1 MAPQAVRVSGI
12 RSARYRGLAKT
23 HLQHLAIAA
32 GINLARI
39 TAWLIE
45 VPKAQTR
52 PSCFMRLKPS
62 FLT

>member
-1 MAPQAVRVSGI
+1 MAPQAVGVSGI
-12 RSARYRGLAKT
+12 RSARYVRLVKT
-23 HLQHLAIAA
+23 HLEHLATAA
-32 GINLARI
+32 GVNLARI